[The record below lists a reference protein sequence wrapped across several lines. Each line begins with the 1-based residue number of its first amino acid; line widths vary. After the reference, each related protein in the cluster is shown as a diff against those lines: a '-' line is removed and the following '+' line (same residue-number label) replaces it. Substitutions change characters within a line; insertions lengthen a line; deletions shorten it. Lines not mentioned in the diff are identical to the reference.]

1 MYMNK
6 KKYSNYKNKQ
16 KNYNFWLDRLKKN
29 KDHLVCS
36 KDVRLNN
43 LENNFLVKS
52 IKRNKS
58 ILEIGC
64 GNAVL
69 LKKLIIKKPKYYLG
83 TEFVKELTEY
93 NKKTIR
99 KKNIFFDNLDMTL
112 VNNKTFNRKFDY
124 IISKRAIQ
132 NVLSKKLQLKS
143 IDNLG
148 FFLKKGGKMLLME
161 SSINAQKNI
170 NKYRKIFNLHKIT
183 PPWHNLFLDDETLK
197 KYRFKNVKLKKIEN
211 FSSNFYFITRIIYAA
226 YAKLKN
232 IKVNFTDP
240 LNIIASSINNKILS
254 EDFSQIKLYVFIKK

>member
-1 MYMNK
+1 MNK
-6 KKYSNYKNKQ
+6 KNYSNYKNKQ

-29 KDHLVCS
+29 KGHLVCS

-43 LENNFLVKS
+43 LENDFMVKN
-52 IKRNKS
+52 IKKNKS

-69 LKKLIIKKPKYYLG
+69 LKKLTLKKPKYYLG
-83 TEFVKELTEY
+83 TEFVRELTEY
-93 NKKTIR
+93 NKKT
-99 KKNIFFDNLDMTL
+99 
-112 VNNKTFNRKFDY
+112 
-124 IISKRAIQ
+124 
-132 NVLSKKLQLKS
+132 
-143 IDNLG
+143 
-148 FFLKKGGKMLLME
+148 LKKGGKMLLME

-183 PPWHNLFLDDETLK
+183 PPWHNLFLDDEILK

-240 LNIIASSINNKILS
+240 LNIIASSINKKILS
-254 EDFSQIKLYVFIKK
+254 EDFSQIKLYVFIKKNEM